1 MLFSSRQ
8 SVRELSQRVI
18 KTIDFYLILL
28 FNIDVFKSPPGATE
42 TNCLYILLLVH
53 HNFRPSDRKR
63 IKSMEKM
70 KMETLIEFV
79 RLLAG
84 LSTEKM
90 TIMLAFGAL
99 GVAALAVNS
108 ARKNGD
114 R

>member
-1 MLFSSRQ
+1 
-8 SVRELSQRVI
+8 
-18 KTIDFYLILL
+18 
-28 FNIDVFKSPPGATE
+28 
-42 TNCLYILLLVH
+42 
-53 HNFRPSDRKR
+53 
-63 IKSMEKM
+63 
-70 KMETLIEFV
+70 METLIEFV